1 MAVPPGHLVNP
12 KSSRW
17 IRTPVTT
24 VLVNVVVANKRIT
37 GYALSPPT
45 TGSYEESRSKLPV
58 ECSNKEAIEA
68 LKPGSRTLIGRL
80 SYKLNSRPKLS
91 KADLAIQSQ
100 DSDSSWKEV
109 RSHKLRHFAVKKW
122 LKQAYLTNTG
132 LPPVQIGANLSGS
145 RLDAKVSFCLE
156 DEEEKTKLRKA
167 ILDSSNRTIKETFKM
182 TKGGR
187 AKQASRVVVRC
198 RLSIDIEETL
208 FDIDFNVVLVLP
220 KRIGNQV
227 LQELL
232 GTSGIAPELTENNI
246 TALRSALRGL
256 SALGFYKSTGKTADD
271 HVTIKLLL

>member
-1 MAVPPGHLVNP
+1 
-12 KSSRW
+12 
-17 IRTPVTT
+17 
-24 VLVNVVVANKRIT
+24 
-37 GYALSPPT
+37 
-45 TGSYEESRSKLPV
+45 
-58 ECSNKEAIEA
+58 
-68 LKPGSRTLIGRL
+68 L
-80 SYKLNSRPKLS
+80 SYKLNSRPKLL

-132 LPPVQIGANLSGS
+132 LPSVQIGANLSGS

-187 AKQASRVVVRC
+187 AKQASRVVVSNVTAETNSDTLQESPSLRLRDTSYNSVFLSVYHLLEVIDARVPGAEKDVAFESLIRPQVRC

-256 SALGFYKSTGKTADD
+256 SARGFYKSTGKTADD